1 MNKWGYRVDPSTAG
15 QRLANKK
22 ENYDDVQSYQLN
34 AHQGLKIVKEYTTEE
49 DVPVTLCSLADFY
62 AAVSGNT
69 GYIRQFTDSAMV
81 DKVNGILNGDNIV
94 MIEVS
99 GLATSQD
106 NNKKQEVGVERNER
120 LATDR
125 ATSVMNWMKQMDCFK
140 DADNKFIMQKGSNL
154 VKKVKDKSVNSL
166 DSKLNRSAR
175 VRIIY
180 TYTR

>member
-1 MNKWGYRVDPSTAG
+1 MRGIWKYRIYTA
-15 QRLANKK
+15 
-22 ENYDDVQSYQLN
+22 V
-34 AHQGLKIVKEYTTEE
+34 
-49 DVPVTLCSLADFY
+49 
-62 AAVSGNT
+62 
-69 GYIRQFTDSAMV
+69 TDSAMV

-140 DADNKFIMQKGSNL
+140 DADNKFIMQKGTNL

>member
-1 MNKWGYRVDPSTAG
+1 M
-15 QRLANKK
+15 
-22 ENYDDVQSYQLN
+22 
-34 AHQGLKIVKEYTTEE
+34 
-49 DVPVTLCSLADFY
+49 
-62 AAVSGNT
+62 
-69 GYIRQFTDSAMV
+69 
-81 DKVNGILNGDNIV
+81 NGDNIV

>member
-1 MNKWGYRVDPSTAG
+1 M
-15 QRLANKK
+15 
-22 ENYDDVQSYQLN
+22 N
-34 AHQGLKIVKEYTTEE
+34 AHQGLEIVKKYATEE

-81 DKVNGILNGDNIV
+81 NKINGILNGDNIV
-94 MIEVS
+94 LVEVS

-106 NNKKQEVGVERNER
+106 NNRKVEIGVERNER

-125 ATSVMNWMKQMDCFK
+125 ATSVMNWMKQMNCFR
-140 DADNKFIMQKGSNL
+140 DDDNKFIMQKGSNL
-154 VKKVKDKSVNSL
+154 VKKVKDKNVNSL

-180 TYTR
+180 THTR

>member
-106 NNKKQEVGVERNER
+106 NNKKAGRKLTPANRGMHSKCDFLESGISYSRFR
-120 LATDR
+120 LEI
-125 ATSVMNWMKQMDCFK
+125 N
-140 DADNKFIMQKGSNL
+140 NI
-154 VKKVKDKSVNSL
+154 
-166 DSKLNRSAR
+166 
-175 VRIIY
+175 
-180 TYTR
+180 